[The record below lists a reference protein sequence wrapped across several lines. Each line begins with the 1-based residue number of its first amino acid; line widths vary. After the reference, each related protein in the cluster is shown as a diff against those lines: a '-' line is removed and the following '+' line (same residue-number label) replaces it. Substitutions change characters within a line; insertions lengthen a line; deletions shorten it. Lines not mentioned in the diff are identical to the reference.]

1 MAKRYEDEI
10 EEILDRSGGLR
21 IVPPQRQSLS
31 LVGLL
36 TRYMSQRLRGLWALS
51 PGRVMLAGVLLIAAG
66 FLLRIADAELAVPIA
81 IAGIVALLAG
91 YALAVVRP
99 AARSLGKADGPPTN
113 AGKTWRGR
121 PIDADPED
129 NWWTRQGRGPK

>member
-10 EEILDRSGGLR
+10 EQILDRSGGLR
-21 IVPPQRQSLS
+21 IVPPSKQSQSLIGF
-31 LVGLL
+31 LGA
-36 TRYMSQRLRGLWALS
+36 YMSQRLGGLWALS

-66 FLLRIADAELAVPIA
+66 FVLRIADAGLAVPIA

-99 AARSLGKADGPPTN
+99 AARSLGKPAGPPTN
-113 AGKTWRGR
+113 AGKRWRGR
-121 PIDADPED
+121 SIDADPED
-129 NWWTRQGRGPK
+129 NWWTRQGRGPR

>member
-1 MAKRYEDEI
+1 M
-10 EEILDRSGGLR
+10 
-21 IVPPQRQSLS
+21 
-31 LVGLL
+31 LVGV
-36 TRYMSQRLRGLWALS
+36 AF
-51 PGRVMLAGVLLIAAG
+51 IAAG
-66 FLLRIADAELAVPIA
+66 FLLRIADAGLAMPIA

-99 AARSLGKADGPPTN
+99 TSRSLGKAAGPPTN

-121 PIDADPED
+121 SIDADTED